1 MAVDYTMPP
10 WMQFDPS
17 KRINEAFQFSR
28 DAALRERDATLR
40 EQSEKAKQQAYQQNV
55 KERAAKTAKS
65 IAADQEF
72 TNTVAGI
79 DKNNPDYKQK
89 YWTAA
94 FKRSAALGDI
104 TPGMLESGVRDLNQQ
119 KPKWIQA
126 NAFTGEPAHYYEGDQ
141 VMIPNSKDFP
151 QRKFSNPGE
160 WNSTPSGQ
168 TDKWGDPI
176 LTPMD
181 RMNQAYNQ
189 KAPPQNPNWVPAN
202 PKTGEP
208 AHFEGGKVQ
217 FPLKSLNPQKPQK
230 DEQLSFLEKSA
241 LAAEAFAQHIQLNP
255 NASDDEKRI
264 ATRSANAARYQLDE
278 YRQSHT
284 QAQPNSPMSPAQ
296 PPSSAAAPKSAP
308 QASPP
313 PGTLRNGRTFS
324 VVPVGGQ
331 SATQPSV
338 APSPTPQARPT
349 SAVPISVTKPD
360 TDIEDEDVNPLTL
373 AGLGAFAPKPQQR
386 GTTPK
391 PSPAVDY
398 RFNSVVQD
406 ILAGEQDSTPYYLA
420 QFPPEQRA
428 AQQKKLQDAV
438 DAIKSDQA
446 KKTANSKRMARNTKN
461 SADFER
467 VATIAHLPSGEDRSN
482 PGGFDSPEVKKYL
495 SQFTPEQRA
504 VRLKA
509 LKQRAKEILDKENS
523 QLIH

>member
-1 MAVDYTMPP
+1 MLTESP
-10 WMQFDPS
+10 WVSENNPLKYMESGARTGLEQRGQNLGFM
-17 KRINEAFQFSR
+17 EAGQRLKLAYDSLQANQ
-28 DAALRERDATLR
+28 DAQRRADA
-40 EQSEKAKQQAYQQNV
+40 
-55 KERAAKTAKS
+55 
-65 IAADQEF
+65 IAA
-72 TNTVAGI
+72 
-79 DKNNPDYKQK
+79 
-89 YWTAA
+89 
-94 FKRSAALGDI
+94 
-104 TPGMLESGVRDLNQQ
+104 
-119 KPKWIQA
+119 
-126 NAFTGEPAHYYEGDQ
+126 
-141 VMIPNSKDFP
+141 
-151 QRKFSNPGE
+151 
-160 WNSTPSGQ
+160 
-168 TDKWGDPI
+168 
-176 LTPMD
+176 
-181 RMNQAYNQ
+181 
-189 KAPPQNPNWVPAN
+189 
-202 PKTGEP
+202 
-208 AHFEGGKVQ
+208 
-217 FPLKSLNPQKPQK
+217 
-230 DEQLSFLEKSA
+230 
-241 LAAEAFAQHIQLNP
+241 
-255 NASDDEKRI
+255 
-264 ATRSANAARYQLDE
+264 SANAAAMLRQREQDSINNLLRMGHLQTEQERLGQFSAAQKIRSQTDQDKLNLARQVQAFKETRGAGVDPFSRMDYSRSGQHLNELQKQLDALGPSSQDPE
-278 YRQSHT
+278 IQVKQNYLLSQIEAAKRQMGALKQPTFPAQSLAESYPT
-284 QAQPNSPMSPAQ
+284 QSQLAPTTPQNTITIGDQIMPVEDYVARLHGQQPSTTTLLTQ

-324 VVPVGGQ
+324 IVPVGGQ

-349 SAVPISVTKPD
+349 PAVPITVTKPD
-360 TDIEDEDVNPLTL
+360 TDIKDEDVNPLTL

-446 KKTANSKRMARNTKN
+446 KKTANSERMARNTKN

-467 VATIAHLPSGEDRSN
+467 VATIAHWPSGEDRSK